1 MDKKEFKA
9 LKKAYKKARRKATAL
24 WKWLSILS
32 APLAVIFC
40 ILLVIFNMFD
50 NTVAL
55 FVGGTFWELENED
68 PNYTYYEGDFKTE
81 ADRTAAG
88 AALVKQVIE
97 HPGKFLPRLDIEV
110 GIAPAAEPT
119 VFIQCTQQNL
129 IHSVA
134 RFAVVRLNH
143 IMHGMAAHPVF
154 RAPGVNAI
162 KLGNKAVFCKKSIGF
177 GVDGFFVAAVENIL
191 AVFNAPGKS
200 SV

>member
-88 AALVKQVIE
+88 AALVKQVE
-97 HPGKFLPRLDIEV
+97 AEGAALLMNEDRALPLAN
-110 GIAPAAEPT
+110 G
-119 VFIQCTQQNL
+119 
-129 IHSVA
+129 A
-134 RFAVVRLNH
+134 RVSLF
-143 IMHGMAAHPVF
+143 
-154 RAPGVNAI
+154 
-162 KLGNKAVFCKKSIGF
+162 ST
-177 GVDGFFVAAVENIL
+177 
-191 AVFNAPGKS
+191 S
-200 SV
+200 SVNIVYGGTGSANVDVSKCDNLKTALEKAGFEVN